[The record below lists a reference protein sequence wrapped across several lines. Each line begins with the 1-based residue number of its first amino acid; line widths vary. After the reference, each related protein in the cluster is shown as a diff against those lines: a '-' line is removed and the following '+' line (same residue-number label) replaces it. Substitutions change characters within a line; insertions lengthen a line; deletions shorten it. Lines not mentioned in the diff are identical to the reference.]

1 MTKRRNPLVFLDVC
15 IDGDPGEKMVFELF
29 PDVAPY
35 TTENFRAL
43 CTGEKGNS
51 SKYGK
56 PLHYK
61 GSFFHR
67 TVKGYLAQVNHLIYL
82 SYDNWFICVV
92 YFFYVMRVAYLLL
105 ENDLEDMYALLSVIH
120 VPCLCCR
127 VQG

>member
-67 TVKGYLAQVNHLIYL
+67 TVKGYLAQGGDFIKRDGMHLL
-82 SYDNWFICVV
+82 TFRLLVHMM
-92 YFFYVMRVAYLLL
+92 FF
-105 ENDLEDMYALLSVIH
+105 
-120 VPCLCCR
+120 
-127 VQG
+127 